1 MTLLA
6 IGGAPRRPVPFVSS
20 AAAPAPKRHRRERS
34 DEAPLPAV
42 VQPVPADLCAELM
55 LNIVSGHAGSVWRA
69 LLEAGI
75 NGLDEDTLAGRVYGA
90 SPVPVSWGKLVD
102 RHVTTVRIL
111 AAPHS
116 LVIDRFQ
123 NVEPRRW
130 RLRMAEAPAAELEA
144 AGARPTSPHG
154 KVPDLTLPA
163 AELWVASL
171 RRGSPPTIAPA
182 TFSGAARAV
191 MQLQHRDCR
200 WTDDDVR
207 EDGFRFCC
215 RPVVSGAVRPYCAE
229 HQRVAISGSTA

>member
-20 AAAPAPKRHRRERS
+20 AAAPAPKRRERS
-34 DEAPLPAV
+34 DAAPLPAM

-75 NGLDEDTLAGRVYGA
+75 NGLDEDTLASRVYGA

-144 AGARPTSPHG
+144 AGARPTSPRG
-154 KVPDLTLPA
+154 GVPDLALPA

-215 RPVVSGAVRPYCAE
+215 RPAVSGAVRPYCAE